1 MVDAWS
7 RHVQVKEKK
16 VKGER
21 RVLVAVERGT
31 WQQGWDWE
39 DGGRLVAAG
48 AWNVVAGVGLERW
61 GLFGSS
67 RSVERGGRGRT
78 GGDKSCLVAAEV

>member
-39 DGGRLVAAG
+39 DGGR
-48 AWNVVAGVGLERW
+48 
-61 GLFGSS
+61 FGSS

-78 GGDKSCLVAAEV
+78 GKMGAVW